1 MKTQM
6 KKWTLGLSLGVIGL
20 WVGTSKAKAA
30 NPAVLNIDV
39 TVTASLSVNVNG
51 VASSSVTASG
61 WSPTNTKLVS
71 ASSATVTNDS
81 TGLTEKWAL
90 STDTTSIDQGTAGS
104 WTLLTSTLSAPGN
117 DQFALQAVFGSTN
130 TTVGGCPSATSGDW
144 NVAASTPISV
154 NPQTYTD
161 STFADSTL
169 SIGGAS
175 ANPDNSPNPGDMFA
189 NSYRA
194 LCWRIDGPTGITQT
208 DEQNI
213 QIIVTAQTY

>member
-6 KKWTLGLSLGVIGL
+6 KKWMFGMSLIVGAMWIGQ
-20 WVGTSKAKAA
+20 GKAKAA

-51 VASSSVTASG
+51 YASSTVTAGG

-90 STDTTSIDQGTAGS
+90 STDTTSIDQGSAGV

-130 TTVGGCPSATSGDW
+130 TTAGGCPIATSPDW

-154 NPQTYTD
+154 NPQTYTN
-161 STFADSTL
+161 SVFADSSL

-175 ANPDNSPNPGDMFA
+175 ADPDNSPNPGDMFA
-189 NSYRA
+189 SSYRA
-194 LCWRIDGPTGITQT
+194 LCWRIDGPAGVTQT

>member
-1 MKTQM
+1 MKIKI
-6 KKWTLGLSLGVIGL
+6 KKWIPCLALMVTEFWIG
-20 WVGTSKAKAA
+20 TAKARAA

-51 VASSSVTASG
+51 YASSTATASG

-81 TGLTEKWAL
+81 TGLTERWAL
-90 STDTTSIDQGTAGS
+90 STDTTSIDQGTSGT
-104 WTLLTSTLSAPGN
+104 WTLVTSTLSTPGN
-117 DQFALQAVFGSTN
+117 DHFALQAVFGSTN
-130 TTVGGCPSATSGDW
+130 TTVGGCPNATSGDW

-154 NPQTYTD
+154 DPQTYTD

-175 ANPDNSPNPGDMFA
+175 ANPDDSPNPGDMFA
-189 NSYRA
+189 GDYRA
-194 LCWRIDGPTGITQT
+194 LCWRIDGPSGITQT
-208 DEQNI
+208 DTQNI